1 MDVEN
6 DHLLDDEN
14 CHRHAIEW
22 LRVYLYKSAEPEKRR
37 QWNRTRFILQADKP
51 ADKQLERYFELLR
64 NLQLDLPAYMHH
76 TGILAAKLDF
86 VFGKHAWYLWD
97 QTDIDLG
104 ADDGPDK
111 VLEKAKRAYRR
122 LNDIRNAVAAAKSTT
137 LEDNF
142 RINDSRLQ
150 HQQRPPNRRPSTIP
164 ERHMMSSPR
173 NPVDRSGKVMEC
185 TGCDSLTHLYKQCTN
200 PERESHRERK
210 LRKIREMKAKRPGSH
225 RAAEMERVY
234 CVNLMGVNESY
245 GLFSGEMAPP
255 STPQPER
262 QDASPDVKSASETD
276 GVSVD
281 DVPPS
286 GQDDELSGADDLPT
300 IDDVHFYDAVEDT
313 DVLRH
318 EAGFLNDMRMLSSF
332 SVHDSQ
338 VPESEHGG
346 QIFPTR
352 LH

>member
-1 MDVEN
+1 MTSRQTVEWLEDALTGYAKGIWNRETNPWMDVEN

-122 LNDIRNAVAAAKSTT
+122 FNDIRNAVAAAKST
-137 LEDNF
+137 L
-142 RINDSRLQ
+142 SRTTSA
-150 HQQRPPNRRPSTIP
+150 STILAFNTNNDP
-164 ERHMMSSPR
+164 PT
-173 NPVDRSGKVMEC
+173 VDPPPYRSG
-185 TGCDSLTHLYKQCTN
+185 T
-200 PERESHRERK
+200 
-210 LRKIREMKAKRPGSH
+210 
-225 RAAEMERVY
+225 
-234 CVNLMGVNESY
+234 
-245 GLFSGEMAPP
+245 
-255 STPQPER
+255 
-262 QDASPDVKSASETD
+262 
-276 GVSVD
+276 
-281 DVPPS
+281 
-286 GQDDELSGADDLPT
+286 
-300 IDDVHFYDAVEDT
+300 
-313 DVLRH
+313 
-318 EAGFLNDMRMLSSF
+318 
-332 SVHDSQ
+332 
-338 VPESEHGG
+338 
-346 QIFPTR
+346 
-352 LH
+352 